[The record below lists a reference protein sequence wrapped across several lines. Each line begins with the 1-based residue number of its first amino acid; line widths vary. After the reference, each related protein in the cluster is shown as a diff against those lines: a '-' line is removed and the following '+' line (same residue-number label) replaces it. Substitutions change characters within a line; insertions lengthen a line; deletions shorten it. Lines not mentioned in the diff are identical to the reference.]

1 MRTAVCVGLLALGR
15 AAAVPALLF
24 RNVIDKEELA
34 PFKDDAEK
42 IADALAEQTNRMTA
56 ARLESHKWSSESGL
70 KKADEKDKWIIQL
83 GDPKLQ
89 ERKPY
94 ALRLQAMVQ
103 TQARHAQRAMQ
114 TNAKRQASFLRG
126 GAKLVRRE
134 DKALTYTDIVKDKIS
149 HYVQRQYPRPP
160 KQLDK
165 DAWSGPLPHM
175 SPATLPTVPRPDD
188 PFRRREL
195 IGV

>member
-24 RNVIDKEELA
+24 RNVIDKKELA

-70 KKADEKDKWIIQL
+70 KKGDEKDKWIIQL

-114 TNAKRQASFLRG
+114 TTAKRQASFLR
-126 GAKLVRRE
+126 
-134 DKALTYTDIVKDKIS
+134 
-149 HYVQRQYPRPP
+149 Q
-160 KQLDK
+160 
-165 DAWSGPLPHM
+165 
-175 SPATLPTVPRPDD
+175 
-188 PFRRREL
+188 RRRP
-195 IGV
+195 